1 MTVCHN
7 LGFFFLPSFI
17 SLLLSRLLCQAWG
30 LQLADHFC
38 NPLYFFSTL
47 FLTNF
52 DGIVRSKKLQLVRIA
67 VAKYEV
73 PLSPQTGDSLGAPL
87 VGSLPPK
94 AAPMIRKSPDLRI
107 SRFTYLE
114 TVCLSYD
121 ASELATIRIREVLVQ
136 YCSVASGDK
145 DKLKDKMNR
154 LAEDFLMDNF

>member
-7 LGFFFLPSFI
+7 LGFFFLPSFF

-38 NPLYFFSTL
+38 NPIYFFSTL

-73 PLSPQTGDSLGAPL
+73 PLLPQTGDSLGAPL
-87 VGSLPPK
+87 AGSLPPK

-107 SRFTYLE
+107 SRLSACPMMLQSWRRSELE
-114 TVCLSYD
+114 TFLS
-121 ASELATIRIREVLVQ
+121 STVQ
-136 YCSVASGDK
+136 LPQETK
-145 DKLKDKMNR
+145 DKLEDKMNQ